1 MPDCSLV
8 TSPPGLLLLDRLDAL
23 PTLESLAR
31 QLDSLGKS
39 LGEGLAARLEL
50 LGKLGKPEP
59 PGRRQE
65 VVFTPGQ
72 LVHALPGP

>member
-1 MPDCSLV
+1 M
-8 TSPPGLLLLDRLDAL
+8 TSPSGLLLLDRLEAL

-39 LGEGLAARLEL
+39 LGEGLAARLEQ

-59 PGRRQE
+59 PVRRQE